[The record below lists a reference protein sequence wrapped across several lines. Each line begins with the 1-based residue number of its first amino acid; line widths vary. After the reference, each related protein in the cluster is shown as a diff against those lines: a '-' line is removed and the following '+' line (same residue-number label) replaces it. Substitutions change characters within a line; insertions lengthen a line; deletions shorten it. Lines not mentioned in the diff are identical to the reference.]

1 MPRYFFNIEDHV
13 RDEDNQGTEL
23 ADAAQARLHAIG
35 FAAAILKDDPD
46 LVWDGREFIVQV
58 YDGRGDPVVDV
69 IVRAEDRSA
78 NQRDKINEGA
88 IPSASETR

>member
-58 YDGRGDPVVDV
+58 YDDRGDPVVDV

-78 NQRDKINEGA
+78 N
-88 IPSASETR
+88 